1 LKSVWIKVNLP
12 LFWYSS
18 CTSCKSWL
26 KASVKIVG
34 STVCLVSGSI
44 YEIVIY
50 SDVTLWG
57 FGLYILPSYVFLTPL
72 SIWSAIS
79 SLYYLRVIFVGV
91 IEHLHLLGFSKTW
104 WPKQLL
110 ILLLIV
116 FFICHIIL

>member
-34 STVCLVSGSI
+34 STVCPVSGSI

-79 SLYYLRVIFVGV
+79 SLYYLGVIFVGV
-91 IEHLHLLGFSKTW
+91 TEHLLGFSKTW